1 MKTASTGSA
10 ARIWARRLGPSL
22 AYFIL
27 FVLLDNLAYRRA
39 GIADDTAI
47 VSLNSGLSYIL
58 VLIFGRPY
66 LPSVILAPLLS
77 EWLLDQSRLQGQV
90 ELFRDLALGM
100 TTAVALLILT
110 SRRVRF
116 DPALASLR
124 DLATLLVI
132 AAIEAAA
139 ATGIASLA
147 QSLGGGPGDG
157 TTLRDLLDL
166 WVAQFLGVVMVAPLG
181 ILAFRNRWHILRP
194 RDWLL
199 HLSAILAVF
208 LTLAFLDKAQPFQS
222 FYVFSLPIIWM
233 AARGGIEAASV
244 GLAVTQAGL
253 IIASQ
258 TLPNARIDVPE
269 LQARLLVL
277 TVTGLV
283 IGALVV
289 ERLRFER
296 QLRQHQEAVERMA
309 RIASMGQLA
318 SSIAHEINQPLMA
331 AGTYARLATKALA
344 EDAVNV
350 ADARLAAE
358 KSSGQITRAGE
369 VVRRL
374 RALFKLDKTLQRP
387 HDLAEI
393 IANARAACLNDLGPR
408 NIGCRI
414 RLPDPPPLVRADQL
428 QIEQVFVNLIQNAA
442 QAMGQGGQIEI
453 EALPPREGQVEI
465 IVSDNGPGLPEE
477 LINGVP
483 IPFFSTKE
491 TGIGVGL
498 ALSRTI
504 VEAHDGTLR
513 LANGAEGARIVIVLP
528 RGRPEEES

>member
-1 MKTASTGSA
+1 MKA
-10 ARIWARRLGPSL
+10 AGDRTDWQAWVRRIGPSL
-22 AYFIL
+22 AYFVL

-39 GIADDTAI
+39 GVADDTAI

-58 VLIFGRPY
+58 VLNFGKIY
-66 LPSVILAPLLS
+66 LPAVILAPVLA
-77 EWLLDQSRLQGQV
+77 EHMLDHSRLPFMV
-90 ELFRDLALGM
+90 ELLRDLASGA
-100 TTAVALLILT
+100 TTALALLVLT
-110 SRRVRF
+110 SRRLRF

-132 AAIEAAA
+132 AALEAAA
-139 ATGIASLA
+139 ATGLASLA
-147 QSLGGGPGDG
+147 QAFATERGDPASV
-157 TTLRDLLDL
+157 RDIVDL
-166 WVAQFLGVVMVAPLG
+166 WVAHFLGVVMVAPLG
-181 ILAFRNRWHILRP
+181 IVAIRNRWHILRP

-208 LTLAFLDKAQPFQS
+208 LTLGFLDKSQPFQS

-244 GLAVTQAGL
+244 GLAVTQVGL
-253 IIASQ
+253 IVASQ
-258 TLPNARIDVPE
+258 TLPNARVDIPE

-331 AGTYARLATKALA
+331 AGTYSRLVTSALA
-344 EDAVNV
+344 ESALNIE
-350 ADARLAAE
+350 DARRAAE

-387 HDLAEI
+387 HDLGEI
-393 IANARAACLNDLGPR
+393 ITSARTLCQGDLTARGIACKLH
-408 NIGCRI
+408 
-414 RLPDPPPLVRADQL
+414 LPNPVPLVMADQL

-442 QAMGQGGQIEI
+442 QAMESGGHIGIEV
-453 EALPPREGQVEI
+453 LPPRDGLVDT
-465 IVSDNGPGLPEE
+465 IVSDSGPGLPLE

-491 TGIGVGL
+491 AGIGVGL

-504 VEAHDGTLR
+504 VEAHDGLLR
-513 LANGAEGARIVIVLP
+513 LGNGPAGARIVVSLP
-528 RGRPEEES
+528 SG

>member
-1 MKTASTGSA
+1 MRA
-10 ARIWARRLGPSL
+10 AGDRTDWRVWAGRIGPSL
-22 AYFIL
+22 AYFVL

-39 GIADDTAI
+39 GIPDDTAI

-58 VLIFGRPY
+58 VLKFGNIY
-66 LPSVILAPLLS
+66 LPAVILAPVLAELV
-77 EWLLDQSRLQGQV
+77 LDQSRLPGMV
-90 ELFRDLALGM
+90 ELLRDLSLGA
-100 TTAVALLILT
+100 TTALALLVLT
-110 SRRVRF
+110 SRRMRF

-124 DLATLLVI
+124 DLATLLAI
-132 AAIEAAA
+132 AALEAAA
-139 ATGIASLA
+139 ATGLVSLA
-147 QSLGGGPGDG
+147 QAFGAERSDPVSV
-157 TTLRDLLDL
+157 RDILDL
-166 WVAQFLGVVMVAPLG
+166 WVAHFLGVVMVAPLG
-181 ILAFRNRWHILRP
+181 IVAIRNRWHILRL

-199 HLSAILAVF
+199 HLAAILAVF
-208 LTLAFLDKAQPFQS
+208 LTLAFLDKSQPFQS
-222 FYVFSLPIIWM
+222 FYVLSLPIIWM

-244 GLAVTQAGL
+244 GLAVTQVGL
-253 IIASQ
+253 IVASQ
-258 TLPNARIDVPE
+258 TLPNARVDIPE

-331 AGTYARLATKALA
+331 AGTYSRLVTSALA
-344 EDAVNV
+344 ESALNIE
-350 ADARLAAE
+350 DARRAAE
-358 KSSGQITRAGE
+358 KSSGQITRAGD

-374 RALFKLDKTLQRP
+374 RALFKLDTTLQRP
-387 HDLAEI
+387 HDLGEI
-393 IANARAACLNDLGPR
+393 IANARSLCLGDLTAKG
-408 NIGCRI
+408 ISCKL
-414 RLPDPPPLVRADQL
+414 RLPNPVPLVMADQL

-442 QAMGQGGQIEI
+442 QAMESGGQIGI
-453 EALPPREGQVEI
+453 EVLPPRDGLVDA
-465 IVSDNGPGLPEE
+465 IVSDSGPGLPVE

-504 VEAHDGTLR
+504 VEAHDGLLR
-513 LANGAEGARIVIVLP
+513 LGNGTVGARIVVSLP
-528 RGRPEEES
+528 AG

>member
-1 MKTASTGSA
+1 MKTTPHGSTWRALAG
-10 ARIWARRLGPSL
+10 RFGPSL
-22 AYFIL
+22 AYFVL

-39 GIADDTAI
+39 GLADDTAI

-58 VLIFGRPY
+58 VLNFGRPF
-66 LPSVILAPLLS
+66 LPAVILGPLLS
-77 EWLLDQSRLQGQV
+77 ELLLDQSRLPWLV
-90 ELFRDLALGM
+90 EFVRDLALGSA
-100 TTAVALLILT
+100 TAIALLVLT
-110 SRRVRF
+110 SRRLRF

-124 DLATLLVI
+124 DLVTLLVI

-147 QSLGGGPGDG
+147 QTLGGGLQASDS
-157 TTLRDLLDL
+157 LRDILDL
-166 WVAQFLGVVMVAPLG
+166 WVAHFLGVVMVAPLG
-181 ILAFRNRWHILRP
+181 ILAFRNRWHILRL

-199 HLSAILAVF
+199 HLSAILVVF
-208 LTLAFLDKAQPFQS
+208 LTLGFLDTTQPFQS

-258 TLPNARIDVPE
+258 TLPHARIDVPE

-344 EDAVNV
+344 EEAPNL

-393 IANARAACLNDLGPR
+393 IANARAASLGDHGAR
-408 NIGCRI
+408 NVTCRV
-414 RLPDPPPLVRADQL
+414 RLPVPAPMVMADQL
-428 QIEQVFVNLIQNAA
+428 QIEQVFVNLMQNAA
-442 QAMGQGGQIEI
+442 QAMGQGGEIDIEV
-453 EALPPREGQVEI
+453 LSPREGRVEI

-483 IPFFSTKE
+483 IPFFSTRE
-491 TGIGVGL
+491 AGIGVGL

-513 LANGAEGARIVIVLP
+513 LGNGAEGARIVVTLP
-528 RGRPEEES
+528 TGRPEGES